1 MEMNNCRRCGAE
13 LSDRNGGYACA
24 NGHRLYANP
33 APTAGIFLLT
43 PEGDVLVSVRG
54 IEPGKGGLD
63 TIGGFVD
70 DNESFEQAIEREI
83 LEETGLRPNQYSPLT
98 YLTSAPSTY
107 NYGGETRNVLSCFF
121 YATLTANAAPTA
133 SDDVA
138 ELITVPLGNLS
149 PEKMWSNDTRIAVKA
164 LLAVTA

>member
-1 MEMNNCRRCGAE
+1 MEMNHCRRCGAG
-13 LSDRNGGYACA
+13 LSERNGGYACA
-24 NGHRLYANP
+24 NGHTLYANP

-43 PEGDVLVSVRG
+43 AEGEVLVSVRG

-70 DNESFEQAIEREI
+70 EHESFEQAIEREI
-83 LEETGLRPNQYSPLT
+83 FEETGLRPSQYSPLI
-98 YLTSAPSTY
+98 YLASAPSTY
-107 NYGGETRNVLSCFF
+107 DYDGEIRSVLTCFF
-121 YATLTANAAPTA
+121 YATLAPDAVPTP

-138 ELITVPLGNLS
+138 ELITVPLSDLS
-149 PEKMWSNDTRIAVKA
+149 PEKMWSNDTRIAAKA